1 MFEKELNS
9 LFETMILKNYFQ
21 GIQWSIKKDNI
32 SYAGK
37 VGFMDLD
44 NKDPIREDSIYRI
57 WSMTKPIVAIATMI
71 LVERGQIDLEDPIES
86 YLPQAKKLKVLQNK
100 NNNEVLLDL
109 ERSIKIKDLL
119 LHTAGFSYNFLND
132 PIGKEY
138 EKNKIFHSENSLLKN
153 EVEKILTFPLL
164 YQPGKNWV
172 YSVSIDVLA
181 YIIEIITNKSIS
193 LFLEE
198 NIFKPLG
205 MKDTFYFV
213 EENKRHRI
221 MSSYEYIQKSNE
233 LKKISYKSQTIN
245 NYGYPQGNTQYA
257 RGGHG
262 LFSTIYDYMKF
273 ANMLLS
279 GEGKN
284 QEKILDTKYLKLV
297 NQNYIKPDL
306 FPLEI
311 NSMGG
316 NKFNDIPNDLLP
328 YGWGLGFRVMIN
340 KEKNNNLG
348 SLGEFGWSGA
358 AATYFLVDPSKNI
371 TAVLMTQVLQAN
383 PILKKLFYEFIYNN
397 FK

>member
-1 MFEKELNS
+1 MFKEELNS

-164 YQPGKNWV
+164 FQPGKNWV
-172 YSVSIDVLA
+172 YSVSIDVCVP
-181 YIIEIITNKSIS
+181 IS
-193 LFLEE
+193 
-198 NIFKPLG
+198 
-205 MKDTFYFV
+205 
-213 EENKRHRI
+213 
-221 MSSYEYIQKSNE
+221 
-233 LKKISYKSQTIN
+233 
-245 NYGYPQGNTQYA
+245 
-257 RGGHG
+257 
-262 LFSTIYDYMKF
+262 
-273 ANMLLS
+273 
-279 GEGKN
+279 
-284 QEKILDTKYLKLV
+284 KLV
-297 NQNYIKPDL
+297 ECIQFAESEIQNNGLKAPMVGHVGDGNFHVTIVYDPKKENEYKYIRDFSNKLIDKALELEGTITGEHGIGLQKKDYLLKQHPDNI
-306 FPLEI
+306 PLMKI
-311 NSMGG
+311 
-316 NKFNDIPNDLLP
+316 I
-328 YGWGLGFRVMIN
+328 
-340 KEKNNNLG
+340 KNN
-348 SLGEFGWSGA
+348 F
-358 AATYFLVDPSKNI
+358 DPNNI
-371 TAVLMTQVLQAN
+371 LN
-383 PILKKLFYEFIYNN
+383 PGKVFDL
-397 FK
+397 